1 MADYE
6 TQLKKLLSNKKSMG
20 GDKYTAA
27 IVKLKKDMKA
37 NNAGSFKKLLN
48 NIKKQEREGKFDRG
62 AEGKT
67 KKKLRA
73 KMAKEPQTQF
83 TKGVHKGSRT
93 DRIMEEGSKAVGVTD
108 KSDKDFYPPIKD
120 MDQETKIDLSKGLAG
135 ETIKQQ
141 KQRKETK
148 KRKQTPGHSR

>member
-20 GDKYTAA
+20 GDKYAVA
-27 IVKLKKDMKA
+27 IGKLKKDMKA

-48 NIKKQEREGKFDRG
+48 SVKKQEHEGQFDRG

-83 TKGVHKGSRT
+83 TRGMHKGS
-93 DRIMEEGSKAVGVTD
+93 
-108 KSDKDFYPPIKD
+108 DKDIVHQKGYEQPLGVAQLS
-120 MDQETKIDLSKGLAG
+120 QEHKIDVSKGLAG
-135 ETIKQQ
+135 ETDKER
-141 KQRKETK
+141 KARKETK

>member
-1 MADYE
+1 MATNYE

-20 GDKYTAA
+20 GDKYAAA
-27 IVKLKKDMKA
+27 IQKLKKSMKA
-37 NNAGSFKKLLN
+37 DNAGSFKKLLKN
-48 NIKKQEREGKFDRG
+48 VKGQEREGKFDRG

-83 TKGVHKGSRT
+83 TRGMHKGS
-93 DRIMEEGSKAVGVTD
+93 DKDIVHQKGYEHPFGVAKLSQEHKVDVSKA
-108 KSDKDFYPPIKD
+108 
-120 MDQETKIDLSKGLAG
+120 LAG
-135 ETIKQQ
+135 ETDKER
-141 KQRKETK
+141 KTRKETK

>member
-73 KMAKEPQTQF
+73 KMAKDPQTQF

-120 MDQETKIDLSKGLAG
+120 MDQEAKIDLSKGLAG
-135 ETIKQQ
+135 ETIKQH